1 MPEVLLLW
9 RERAGR
15 LSRTGASYAPDAF
28 RRCKVQVLARTLLRE
43 RDGVVVWGAGPTGKR
58 FARALRVAGQNVR
71 AFVELDPR
79 KIGKRIHGAPVIP
92 PARIGDYRGA
102 FCVAAV
108 GQAGARSEIR
118 AALRAA
124 GWRERED
131 FVAVA

>member
-1 MPEVLLLW
+1 M
-9 RERAGR
+9 RAGR

-108 GQAGARSEIR
+108 GLAGARSEIR
-118 AALRAA
+118 AALREA
-124 GWRERED
+124 GWRELED